1 MSRSLLLAWL
11 LTTLPV
17 VGFLGLVEYGDRQ
30 RAVFV
35 REAEGR
41 AEGTIVQ
48 LVEKRGKRI
57 QYYPVVVFTA
67 RDGRRVEFKSDYPDW
82 FPPTRYK
89 VDQRVS
95 VVYVPEAPSRA
106 EIDQPRLH
114 ETSVTPFRTVGGI
127 WIGAMTLVCGG
138 LWLVLG
144 RRAGRRPGPHS
155 GPLGPS

>member
-1 MSRSLLLAWL
+1 MFIRLAVIAGLAGLSLSA
-11 LTTLPV
+11 P
-17 VGFLGLVEYGDRQ
+17 E
-30 RAVFV
+30 
-35 REAEGR
+35 
-41 AEGTIVQ
+41 
-48 LVEKRGKRI
+48 
-57 QYYPVVVFTA
+57 
-67 RDGRRVEFKSDYPDW
+67 
-82 FPPTRYK
+82 PTRYK
-89 VDQRVS
+89 VDQRVP
-95 VVYVPEAPSRA
+95 VVYVPGAPSRA